1 VHKSVLAPGKK
12 VLLLFT
18 QGQKDTDMF
27 QHYFEHVG
35 RNLQFLGFGDYRIL
49 VAGGTHRP
57 EEVSNQSEVLKE
69 AAHLGVWLYE

>member
-1 VHKSVLAPGKK
+1 
-12 VLLLFT
+12 
-18 QGQKDTDMF
+18 MF